1 MVTIKDVAKEA
12 QVSVAT
18 VSRVINN
25 QGYVHEDTRAKV
37 EKAIKALQYRPNNVA
52 RSLFKKKS
60 KMIGFIVPDITNPYF
75 PQLVRA
81 VEDVTNK
88 AEYTTFLCNS
98 DEDLKKEL
106 MYLEKM
112 QENHIDGAIIVSNT
126 LELEHVERLN
136 LPIIALDRFFHN
148 SIPSVTVDNYN
159 EARKAVR
166 FLLENGCKK
175 IAHIKGPK
183 YIENSILRQK
193 AYEDEMNEQNM
204 PLIECEGE
212 YHLKDS
218 EKAFLELLKQ
228 NPDIDGVFAGNDV
241 MAVGALKAARRL
253 NLSVPED
260 LSVMGFDGIEW
271 TETVSPEIT
280 TMAQPIYEM
289 GKRAATMLLELID
302 GKRLDDVHVV
312 YDTEMVIK
320 ESAKRR

>member
-18 VSRVINN
+18 VSRVLNN
-25 QGYVHEDTRAKV
+25 QGYVHEDTKLKV
-37 EKAIKALQYRPNNVA
+37 ENVIQRLKYRPNNVA

-60 KMIGFIVPDITNPYF
+60 KMIGFIVPDIMNPYF

-112 QENHIDGAIIVSNT
+112 QENYIDGVIIVSNT
-126 LELEHVERLN
+126 LELKHIEGLQMPMV
-136 LPIIALDRFFHN
+136 ALDRFFHQ
-148 SIPSVTVDNYN
+148 SIPSVTIDNYH

-166 FLLENGCKK
+166 YLLENGCKRV
-175 IAHIKGPK
+175 AHIQGPED
-183 YIENSILRQK
+183 IENSILRKK
-193 AYEDEMNEQNM
+193 AYEDEMNEQKLPIIICN
-204 PLIECEGE
+204 GD
-212 YHLKDS
+212 YDLKGS
-218 EKAFLELLKQ
+218 EKALLELLKSY
-228 NPDIDGVFAGNDV
+228 PTIDGVFAGNDV
-241 MAVGALKAARRL
+241 MAVGALKAASRL
-253 NLSVPED
+253 KLHVPED
-260 LSVMGFDGIEW
+260 LSIVGFDGIEL

-289 GKRAATMLLELID
+289 GKKAATMLLELID
-302 GKRLDDVHVV
+302 GKKLEDVHMVFN
-312 YDTEMVIK
+312 TELM
-320 ESAKRR
+320 KRETTE